1 MENESKNLRAA
12 FENVEGAFFKERLQF
27 KKLLLANPNHFG
39 NLAEKFGPAAFKL
52 NSNSFYEELGCV
64 GYHPQQ
70 EMLEAV
76 VYVKQQ
82 GGYGTDVCGT
92 GTPEFV
98 RFYTSRDNGASWHDE
113 GLTGFQAFNIPA
125 SVTSKQRLEYATS
138 LKINPKRRL
147 CFVDNHLMLVRAI
160 LSWNNPPPANAP
172 NWTPVW
178 GGVRDATVQIEPR
191 RFFFPKDIFEIAKIK
206 PVLAL
211 TDLLD
216 SNQMLP
222 TVQKTL
228 SVADLSVLYK
238 DAKVPQ
244 HRFAFKEIAQFAN
257 SKADISA
264 EMLTQMIPGIKL
276 DPGIFEKL
284 FPVTDGDTGF
294 EELKCIGLD
303 PNHPDMLVGVIEV
316 KKNNGYSGGPCTNG
330 STEYVSFWA
339 DFDGNGSFE
348 AFIGTGQVQ
357 VYDLPNIPAN
367 GVHYSVQVPINLSDF
382 RQKCQKG
389 AKVVR
394 IRAILSWNSPA
405 SDANDVPTWGN
416 REETLIHIAPAVSA
430 PAGKIAIIGGIA
442 VSNIGA
448 ISGLTLPGAVYAYNN
463 LAPDSLGRACAF
475 GGRVTV
481 NGTPINT
488 FSYKVEVRPYNSSG
502 AWNAVVTDI
511 VATRSDGTTFIHSA
525 LPDGRFLYLN
535 YTQNV
540 LSVMAQWDTTGVDLW
555 DMRLTTFDTALN
567 VAGVDLHRVQLY
579 NKAPEADIVITAGT
593 GDCGRFRIG
602 DSMIGDFVARD
613 VASFPSGTIDMLA
626 SFSIAV
632 EPVFSPPDPVVITPS
647 SGTSST
653 VAAPGA
659 GWTLA
664 TTGMRSC
671 GYIIR
676 VVATNRTILNS
687 VGIGFHSSD
696 SSGFCLLMP
705 DEV

>member
-1 MENESKNLRAA
+1 MEHESKGLRAV
-12 FENVEGAFFKERLQF
+12 FENIEGAFFKERVQF

-39 NLAEKFGPAAFKL
+39 NLDETFGKPVLKL
-52 NSNSFYEELGCV
+52 SGNSFYEELGCV

-82 GGYGTDVCGT
+82 GGYGTDVCGS
-92 GTPEFV
+92 GTPEYV
-98 RFYTSRDNGASWHDE
+98 RFYTSRDNGASWQDE
-113 GLTGFQAFNIPA
+113 GLTSFQAFNIPA
-125 SVTSKQRLEYATS
+125 GVTGKQRLEYAAS
-138 LKINPKRRL
+138 LKIAPKRRL
-147 CFVDNHLMLVRAI
+147 CFVDNHLMQVRAI
-160 LSWNNPPPANAP
+160 LSWNNPPPAHAP

-178 GGVRDATVQIEPR
+178 GGVRTATVQVEPR

-206 PVLAL
+206 PALAL
-211 TDLLD
+211 TELLD

-222 TVQKTL
+222 AVQKTL

-238 DAKVPQ
+238 DEKVPQ
-244 HRFAFKEIAQFAN
+244 HRFAFKEIAQFAKLN
-257 SKADISA
+257 TAISA
-264 EMLTQMIPGIKL
+264 ETLTKFVPGITL
-276 DPGIFEKL
+276 DPGIFEQL
-284 FPVTDGDTGF
+284 FPTTDGNTGF
-294 EELKCIGLD
+294 EELTCIGLD
-303 PNHPDMLVGVIEV
+303 PNHPDTLVGVIEV
-316 KKNNGYSGGPCTNG
+316 KKNAGYSGGPCTSG

-348 AFIGTGQVQ
+348 SFIGTGQVQ
-357 VYDLPNIPAN
+357 VYDLPNIPGD
-367 GVHYSVQVPINLSDF
+367 GVHYAVRVPIDLTKF
-382 RQKCQKG
+382 RQKCEKG
-389 AKVVR
+389 AKAVR
-394 IRAILSWNSPA
+394 IRAILSWNHPV
-405 SDANDVPTWGN
+405 SDADEVPTWGN

-442 VSNIGA
+442 VSNISA
-448 ISGLTLPGAVYAYNN
+448 TSGLTLPGAVYAYNN

-475 GGRVTV
+475 GARVTV

-488 FSYKVEVRPYNSSG
+488 FSYKVEVRPYNSAG

-511 VATRSDGTTFIHSA
+511 VATRSDGTTFVHSA
-525 LPDGRFLYLN
+525 LPDGRFLYLD
-535 YTQNV
+535 YTQNI
-540 LSVMAQWDTTGVDLW
+540 LSILAQWDTTGIELW

-579 NKAPEADIVITAGT
+579 NKAPVADIVITAGT

-613 VASFPSGTIDMLA
+613 VAAFPSGMLDMLA
-626 SFSIAV
+626 SYSIGV

-647 SGTSST
+647 GGTIST
-653 VAAPGA
+653 AAAPGD

-676 VVATNRTILNS
+676 VVATNRTIINS
-687 VGIGFHSSD
+687 ASIGFQAAD